1 MVPSRRAL
9 PPQIVQEFGHAL
21 KKARAQ
27 LLKEVATTEAELH
40 ATEEREIGA
49 PVEDAERATR
59 QGVLAGLDDRERAEL
74 DDIEAGLERLRTGTF
89 GVCEECQGEIPI
101 SRLRAM
107 PAARRCLAC
116 QSIRE
121 RRVSTP

>member
-1 MVPSRRAL
+1 M
-9 PPQIVQEFGHAL
+9 VQELGDAL

-27 LLKEVATTEAELH
+27 LLKEVATTEAELE
-40 ATEEREIGA
+40 ASAEREIGA
-49 PVEDAERATR
+49 SVEDAERTSR

-74 DDIEAGLERLRTGTF
+74 DDIDAGLERLRAGTF
-89 GVCEECQGEIPI
+89 GVCEGCHGDIPLP
-101 SRLRAM
+101 RLRAM

-121 RRVSTP
+121 RGEAP